1 MKLTEG
7 HLMVLELVLVF
18 KKKSC
23 IKGCV
28 WGLRVYIDQR
38 QSIECLR
45 LQHYK
50 KKEEE
55 ETGRRGILGC
65 YNLPKTLGWL
75 QDWSH
80 FTDIEGVRHS

>member
-50 KKEEE
+50 KEEE
-55 ETGRRGILGC
+55 VMGRRGILGC
-65 YNLPKTLGWL
+65 YNLHKNLVWI